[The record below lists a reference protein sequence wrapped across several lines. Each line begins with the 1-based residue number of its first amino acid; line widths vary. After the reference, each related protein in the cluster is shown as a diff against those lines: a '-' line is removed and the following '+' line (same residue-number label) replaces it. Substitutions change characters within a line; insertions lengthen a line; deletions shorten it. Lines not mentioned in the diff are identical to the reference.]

1 MPETPKEKGRVVDK
15 ILQQLNADWDLQLPR
30 LHGKAA
36 EAAESTNA
44 LAKKCSAR
52 IRYLCFR
59 HDDPERLVTEF
70 DGRAR
75 QLYAQWRFKPRQESG
90 TLPIL
95 PVKKSGLGQDVLKKR
110 GLGLVKLLGTERQGL
125 LRLLDETLKDDYDL
139 ARDSDSLSVTPAPI
153 PAPAP
158 ASTFAKAPAPA
169 ASIPTVQRTNSI
181 SATSRTRPEAFE
193 LSTVP
198 ILPASAGRSVNAV
211 ILPQPQEWSKM
222 TKKRPSESGSESK
235 VRQRSLLDLQR

>member
-15 ILQQLNADWDLQLPR
+15 ILQQLNASWDLQLPR

-59 HDDPERLVTEF
+59 HEEPERLVTEF

-95 PVKKSGLGQDVLKKR
+95 PIKKSGLGHDVSKRR
-110 GLGLVKLLGTERQGL
+110 GLGLIKLSGTERQGL

-139 ARDSDSLSVTPAPI
+139 ARDSDSFSVKPAPI
-153 PAPAP
+153 IAPAT
-158 ASTFAKAPAPA
+158 ASAFANAPAPA
-169 ASIPTVQRTNSI
+169 AHIPTVPRPNSI
-181 SATSRTRPEAFE
+181 SATPRTGPEACE
-193 LSTVP
+193 LSTVS
-198 ILPASAGRSVNAV
+198 IVPASAGRIVNAV
-211 ILPQPQEWSKM
+211 VPSLPQEWPKM
-222 TKKRPSESGSESK
+222 TKKRPSEGGSESK
-235 VRQRSLLDLQR
+235 VRRNSPLNL

>member
-15 ILQQLNADWDLQLPR
+15 LLQQLNADWNLQLPR

-59 HDDPERLVTEF
+59 HEEPERLVTEF

-95 PVKKSGLGQDVLKKR
+95 PVKKSGLGLDVSKRR
-110 GLGLVKLLGTERQGL
+110 GLGLIKLSATERQGL

-139 ARDSDSLSVTPAPI
+139 ARDSDSFSVTPAPTTAPASMSA

-158 ASTFAKAPAPA
+158 ALATKHAAVSSVDSTFSP
-169 ASIPTVQRTNSI
+169 
-181 SATSRTRPEAFE
+181 SRKRPELFE
-193 LSTVP
+193 RASVS
-198 ILPASAGRSVNAV
+198 IVPASAARSADTPP
-211 ILPQPQEWSKM
+211 LPQAWPGM
-222 TKKRPSESGSESK
+222 TKKRASESGSESK
-235 VRQRSLLDLQR
+235 VRPHSPVDP